1 MEKLL
6 EQAQELVTSLRNAI
20 RHYNDKEAI
29 LIKEQAAN
37 DSIKVT
43 LDNFQSE
50 LLERE
55 SKVTPIENIEE
66 TRLKVNELKTNA
78 DLEWSKIRAEWNDI
92 DTRKKSDQAEIAS
105 AREGVKGQK
114 ELYERG
120 ARENVKA
127 KDVLEKKL
135 KAIQQAGV

>member
-6 EQAQELVTSLRNAI
+6 EQAQQLVANLRAAI
-20 RHYNDKEAI
+20 HQYNDKEAT
-29 LIKEQAAN
+29 LVKEQAAN
-37 DSIKVT
+37 DSIKLT

-55 SKVTPIENIEE
+55 AKITPVENIEE
-66 TRLKVNELKTNA
+66 TQRQTAELKANA
-78 DLEWSKIRAEWNDI
+78 DVEWSKIRAEWDAI

-105 AREGVKGQK
+105 DREENKQQK

-120 ARENVKA
+120 AKENAKA
-127 KDVLEKKL
+127 KDILEKKL

>member
-6 EQAQELVTSLRNAI
+6 EQAQELLATLRNSI

-43 LDNFQSE
+43 LDNFQNE

-55 SKVTPIENIEE
+55 SKITPIENIEE
-66 TRLKVNELKTNA
+66 TRLQANELKANA
-78 DLEWSKIRAEWNDI
+78 ELEWSKIRAEWDAI

-105 AREGVKGQK
+105 DREEVKGQK

-120 ARENVKA
+120 SKENAKR

-135 KAIQQAGV
+135 KALQQAGV

>member
-6 EQAQELVTSLRNAI
+6 EQAQELLATLRNSI

-55 SKVTPIENIEE
+55 SKITPIENIEE
-66 TRLKVNELKTNA
+66 TRLQVNELKVNA
-78 DLEWSKIRAEWNDI
+78 DLEWSKIRAEWDAI

-105 AREGVKGQK
+105 DREEVKGQK

-120 ARENVKA
+120 SKENAKR

-135 KAIQQAGV
+135 KALQQAGV

>member
-6 EQAQELVTSLRNAI
+6 EQAQQLVTNLRNTI

-55 SKVTPIENIEE
+55 SKITPIENIEE
-66 TRLKVNELKTNA
+66 TRLKVTESKANA
-78 DLEWSKIRAEWNDI
+78 DLEWSKIRAEWDAI

-105 AREGVKGQK
+105 DREENKQQK
-114 ELYERG
+114 ELYVRG
-120 ARENVKA
+120 AKENAKA